1 MKLLPINKIK
11 GNPSNPRLIKN
22 DKYRQQLKS
31 IKDTPQM
38 MNLRPVI
45 IDEDNVIL
53 GGHMRW
59 RACRELGWKEIPT
72 ESYTEAIHKTTK
84 SWTEDKKTYEEL
96 CREITIKDN
105 THYGEYDFDILANE
119 WDDLPLNDW
128 GLDVWEPEDDE
139 SEGLTDEDDVP
150 EAPQE
155 PITKLGDVWILG
167 EHRVMCGDSTSKEA
181 VEILM
186 DGDISELLFTS
197 PPYSDMREY
206 NGGKDLSIG
215 NLINFIA
222 TYYPFAKYQAVNLGM
237 QIKERVVVPYW
248 NDYIEKAQDCG
259 YVLMGWNV
267 WHKTAVNVGQ
277 QKQFFP
283 CYHEWVFVFG
293 TDAKPL
299 NKTIKKKTGANP
311 SILSTGRRQK
321 DGSIKRSSKGD
332 QSSPFKMMESVFQSN
347 PELGTI
353 RKHHPATFPVEL
365 PEAYIKAMT
374 QENDVISEPFLGSG
388 TTLIACEK
396 TNRKCYGMELDPKYC
411 DVIVKRWE
419 DFTGKKATREIDD
432 LEVMTQAH

>member
-22 DKYRQQLKS
+22 DKYKQQLKS

-59 RACRELGWKEIPT
+59 RACKELGWKEIPT

-128 GLDVWEPEDDE
+128 GLDVWEPEE
-139 SEGLTDEDDVP
+139 EEAKGLTDEDDVP
-150 EAPQE
+150 EAPEE

-167 EHRVMCGDSTSKEA
+167 EHRVMCGDSTDSDA
-181 VEILM
+181 VAKLMNGEKSIL
-186 DGDISELLFTS
+186 SFTS
-197 PPYSDMREY
+197 PPYNAGKSEMLSGNTHTTDNKYNEY
-206 NGGKDLSIG
+206 NDNQKQPDYLDLLVGFTNNALLFSEYLICNIQSLAG
-215 NLINFIA
+215 NKIALIEYLNEYKNNFIDVA
-222 TYYPFAKYQAVNLGM
+222 IWDKGHGQPAMAEN
-237 QIKERVVVPYW
+237 
-248 NDYIEKAQDCG
+248 
-259 YVLMGWNV
+259 VLTSAWEYM
-267 WHKTAVNVGQ
+267 
-277 QKQFFP
+277 FF
-283 CYHEWVFVFG
+283 
-293 TDAKPL
+293 
-299 NKTIKKKTGANP
+299 I
-311 SILSTGRRQK
+311 
-321 DGSIKRSSKGD
+321 SSKENASRAIPNANFRGTV
-332 QSSPFKMMESVFQSN
+332 PNIYRGTPNRNNEFSN
-347 PELGTI
+347 V
-353 RKHHPATFPVEL
+353 HAATFPIDL
-365 PEAYIKAMT
+365 PEWALQFTKEGNIILD
-374 QENDVISEPFLGSG
+374 QFLGSG

-396 TNRKCYGMELDPKYC
+396 LNRKCYGMELDPKYC